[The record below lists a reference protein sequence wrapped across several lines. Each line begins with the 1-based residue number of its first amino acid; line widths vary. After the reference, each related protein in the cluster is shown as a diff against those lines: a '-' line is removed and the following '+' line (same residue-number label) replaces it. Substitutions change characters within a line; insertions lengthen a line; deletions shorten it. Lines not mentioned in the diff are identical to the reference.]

1 MYTYTITHS
10 KAGATWGNG
19 NSCIRLAI
27 TNEDTGETKVCDDFT
42 YLEDDTQ
49 ENLEYLFEN
58 DFGDFPPGNHT
69 PALSDEYESAIMHIL
84 DE

>member
-10 KAGATWGNG
+10 EAGTTWGNS
-19 NSCIRLAI
+19 NSCTRLAI

-58 DFGDFPPGNHT
+58 DFGDVAFE
-69 PALSDEYESAIMHIL
+69 DEMYDVLLGHLAKI
-84 DE
+84 DAQKN

>member
-10 KAGATWGNG
+10 EAGTTWGNG
-19 NSCIRLAI
+19 NSCTRLAI

-58 DFGDFPPGNHT
+58 DFGDVAFE
-69 PALSDEYESAIMHIL
+69 DEMYDVLLGHLAKI
-84 DE
+84 DAQKN

>member
-10 KAGATWGNG
+10 EENATWGTG
-19 NSCIRLAI
+19 NSCVRLAI
-27 TNEDTGETKVCDDFT
+27 TNEAGETQVCDDFT

-58 DFGDFPPGNHT
+58 DFGEV
-69 PALSDEYESAIMHIL
+69 A
-84 DE
+84 

>member
-10 KAGATWGNG
+10 EENATWGTG

-27 TNEDTGETKVCDDFT
+27 TNEAGETKVCDDFT

-49 ENLEYLFEN
+49 ENLEYLFAN
-58 DFGDFPPGNHT
+58 DFGEV
-69 PALSDEYESAIMHIL
+69 A
-84 DE
+84 